1 MKIRKFLIIVIFA
14 LATFGQTLYGQQS
27 ASDQKEF
34 ADTQEKAGKGDAQ
47 AQLILGYYYAVGFG
61 VVKNQVESVIW
72 YRKAAEQNLSGAQYN
87 LGTCYELG
95 QRVTKDMAEAV
106 KWYRKA
112 AEQNMPEAQFNLGG
126 CYKRGEGV
134 ATNFIM
140 AVDWYRKSAEQNLA
154 SAQFNLGLCCVRG
167 QGTKQD
173 DVEGYKWIFLSSA
186 QGFEQAKDTIKKLDA
201 GLDPKEIAEGKNRAN
216 IWLEQHKKP

>member
-1 MKIRKFLIIVIFA
+1 MKIHKFLIIVIFS

-72 YRKAAEQNLSGAQYN
+72 YRKAAEQNLSG
-87 LGTCYELG
+87 
-95 QRVTKDMAEAV
+95 
-106 KWYRKA
+106 
-112 AEQNMPEAQFNLGG
+112 AQFNLGG